1 MRARLEKARR
11 SGAACPRFVMMGF
24 GLDPSC
30 TGWFRIF
37 AIYAPQY
44 LQTKEAAKPR
54 RPPRMVDAKWSV
66 FEPQAGAKPIHI
78 STSRTMLES
87 ALHALGVGFVVGQV
101 SARCR
106 KSWPISGIASF
117 GRAGGR
123 LSPVGIGGCHRYE
136 SDGQTCNQEQRGF
149 HGYFLSQTFMT
160 ASSQTI

>member
-1 MRARLEKARR
+1 LKQVGRQVFLRR
-11 SGAACPRFVMMGF
+11 PGGRRRGLPTLCHDGF
-24 GLDPSC
+24 REGLDSSC

-37 AIYAPQY
+37 AIYAPQN

-101 SARCR
+101 SARWR
-106 KSWPISGIASF
+106 KSWPNSDIASF
-117 GRAGGR
+117 GRGGGR
-123 LSPVGIGGCHRYE
+123 LSPVGIGGCNRY
-136 SDGQTCNQEQRGF
+136 DGDGEKTCNQE
-149 HGYFLSQTFMT
+149 
-160 ASSQTI
+160 